1 VTGNSPPWAE
11 GIGAFVS
18 RYAVETE
25 TGEIVGDVVQS
36 VAAGVVEVIY
46 PAGGDHMLM
55 LLQIHN
61 RTVEREEVFMGGVVF
76 NDWLFKGLVRAVETY
91 ELGEAIGLT
100 NDLETAYVLVATRG
114 TADDV
119 RAALRRHLQNE
130 LPALF
135 FNDEAAE
142 KGLHGTFGRMHGILN
157 SQREPFPVYAVPR
170 FLARTLEQ
178 HVRTLLQGLIAKPLV
193 RTTGQRGAK
202 PERKPSLD
210 LRVIQTTMAYF
221 YGRLSGGEYD
231 CQSHDT
237 FMTRLTYTYGVVSPA
252 ELRRAYN
259 LSVDQAPDAETIS
272 SAQQRQVKDA
282 IKESVRSLAFDG
294 DELRDF
300 LRTVLDRFG
309 AAIDAEPDS
318 SDTLQP
324 AQQYLDTWLL
334 PYLRANG
341 KFVNVSP
348 DEYLDAILHGI
359 TVGSQALAF
368 RNARRG
374 WPCRTC
380 GEQQATVAEC
390 NILLGVAVNK
400 FYNQLPNQKPAT
412 SGDRVCVRCALYS
425 YLGTKLF
432 GCTTSGSFPVPK
444 QDNLIFHVGRHTQE
458 QVREIGHHLER
469 IVRVTRAVRELRY
482 ESLQS
487 TIADDTRE
495 PFDREQAIA
504 AIIDKIANEEE
515 LTEAELALFT
525 QNYDRVEQDPGT
537 RNILEQVADCQVID
551 LGMGD
556 EQRLV
561 AFALP
566 KLPGDND
573 LTQKRFARARLTV
586 YALIGFLQDICG
598 CREHGAYFF
607 RTVPRLEREF
617 EDDVF
622 YVEDHSVSGQQY
634 RMRYRAAAAFAIGVT
649 KTSKDFTASWLRLSE
664 RLSEEPLETFSTVL
678 RDTGFRAGDDRRA
691 ARYVVP
697 KGDGGVSYNDKMHVF
712 GGWAYLK
719 AFTSLH
725 DLWEDDKQPQ
735 HGAAS
740 VLESA
745 DGLAKGK
752 VEE

>member
-1 VTGNSPPWAE
+1 MTGNSPPWAE
-11 GIGAFVS
+11 SVGAFVS
-18 RYAVETE
+18 HYSTE
-25 TGEIVGDVVQS
+25 TGDIVGDIVQS
-36 VAAGVVEVIY
+36 VAAGAVEAIY
-46 PAGGDHMLM
+46 STNGDHMLM
-55 LLQIHN
+55 LLQLHN
-61 RTVEREEVFMGGVVF
+61 RTIEREEVFMGGVVF
-76 NDWLFKGLVRAVETY
+76 NDWLFKSFVRAVKTY

-114 TADDV
+114 TADDL
-119 RAALRRHLQNE
+119 RAALRRRLQNE

-135 FNDEAAE
+135 FDDENAD

-170 FLARTLEQ
+170 FLARRLEQ
-178 HVRTLLQGLIAKPLV
+178 HVRTLLQELIAKPLV

-202 PERKPSLD
+202 PELKPSLD

-237 FMTRLTYTYGVVSPA
+237 FMTRLAYTYGLVSPA

-259 LSVDQAPDAETIS
+259 LSAEQAPDAETIS

-282 IKESVRSLAFDG
+282 IKESVRSLTFEKD
-294 DELRDF
+294 DLRDF
-300 LRTVLDRFG
+300 LHTVLNRFG
-309 AAIDAEPDS
+309 TAIDAEPDNP
-318 SDTLQP
+318 DALQP
-324 AQQYLDTWLL
+324 GQQYLDTWLL
-334 PYLRANG
+334 PYLRANS
-341 KFVNVSP
+341 KFVNLSP

-368 RNARRG
+368 RNARQG

-380 GEQQATVAEC
+380 GEQQAAVAEC

-400 FYNQLPNQKPAT
+400 FYNQLPNQKPAA

-432 GCTTSGSFPVPK
+432 GCTSSGSFPVPK

-458 QVREIGHHLER
+458 QVRTIGHNLEH
-469 IVRVTRAVRELRY
+469 IVRVARKVRELRY
-482 ESLQS
+482 ESLQN
-487 TIADDTRE
+487 IVADDTRE
-495 PFDREQAIA
+495 PFNREQAISD
-504 AIIDKIANEEE
+504 IIDKMATEEE
-515 LTEAELALFT
+515 LTEAEHALLKE
-525 QNYDRVEQDPGT
+525 NYDRIEQDPGT

-556 EQRLV
+556 EQRLI

-586 YALIGFLQDICG
+586 YALIGFLQDTCG

-607 RTVPRLEREF
+607 RTVPRLDKEF

-622 YVEDHSVSGQQY
+622 YVEDHSVSGRQY
-634 RMRYRAAAAFAIGVT
+634 RMRYRTAAAFAIGVT

-664 RLSEEPLETFSTVL
+664 RLSEDPLETFSAVL

-697 KGDGGVSYNDKMHVF
+697 KGDGGVSYDDKLHVF

-719 AFTSLH
+719 AFKSLH
-725 DLWEDDKQPQ
+725 DFWEDDKQPE
-735 HGAAS
+735 HGPAS
-740 VLESA
+740 VLETA

-752 VEE
+752 AEE